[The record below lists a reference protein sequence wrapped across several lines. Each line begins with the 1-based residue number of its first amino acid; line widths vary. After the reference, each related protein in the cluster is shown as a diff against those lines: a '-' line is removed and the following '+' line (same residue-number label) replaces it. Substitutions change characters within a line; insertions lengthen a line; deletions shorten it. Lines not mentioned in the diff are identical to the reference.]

1 MAEKG
6 GSTRHTRVHTRDRD
20 FTLYV
25 RKRGLFTLLA
35 PVGRYSDAL
44 LSGLAEFLHKPDYL
58 AVDLS
63 KLDAVALPL
72 VRAFSEYAST
82 LEPKSGSMVL
92 VRPPDKIRALLK
104 LVDRDSRI
112 ALAVSDRDLDGN
124 ADQVHDRVRKGHE
137 RVHLVRT
144 MLETNPCWQL
154 ADAEGRW
161 LCPFCVTL
169 RPSIRLVARGSVT
182 QRAVD
187 SVATHLVEECST
199 YADGKTDGWPFE
211 VLERVL
217 SSGRPPSSEAARD
230 LGARSNTSVRRATK
244 AAMEQGLDARKRH
257 LLPSEPPHLE
267 GCEIA
272 VYYGPA
278 EEMSGDFYDFIR
290 LPDHRLAVVVGDISA
305 GGANPGVLMG
315 IARKV
320 LRIRLT
326 ETRGDVQRALGLAN
340 DDLCDDLDRECYVTA
355 AVAVIDGPRREM
367 KVARAGHAAPFL
379 VRGGSAPVVERLA
392 LPGPLLGL
400 VPTATFEEEI
410 EAQSFA
416 MAAGDL
422 LVLHTDGLEELR
434 DRAGDPFGADR
445 VASILAAHAGS
456 PAEFILGAAVLE
468 AEQFCSGADREQ
480 DMTAVCVRF
489 R

>member
-1 MAEKG
+1 MAEKS

-25 RKRGLFTLLA
+25 LKRGLFTLLA

-44 LSGLAEFLHKPDYL
+44 LGGLAEFLQKPDFL

-82 LEPKSGSMVL
+82 LDPRTGSMVL

-104 LVDRDSRI
+104 LVDRESRV
-112 ALAVSDRDLDGN
+112 ALAVSDRDLEGS
-124 ADQVHDRVRKGHE
+124 ADQVQARVRKAHD

-169 RPSIRLVARGSVT
+169 RPGIRFVARGSVT
-182 QRAVD
+182 QRVVD
-187 SVATHLVEECST
+187 SVATHLGEECST
-199 YADGKTDGWPFE
+199 YAEGKTDGWPFE

-217 SSGRPPSSEAARD
+217 SSGQPLPESARNA
-230 LGARSNTSVRRATK
+230 GMRSNTGVRRATK
-244 AAMEQGLDARKRH
+244 AALSEGLDARKRH
-257 LLPSEPPHLE
+257 LLPSEPPYLE

-272 VYYGPA
+272 VFYGPSD
-278 EEMSGDFYDFIR
+278 ELSGDFYDFVR
-290 LPDHRLAVVVGDISA
+290 LPDRRLAVVVGDISA
-305 GGANPGVLMG
+305 GGADPGVLMG

-320 LRIRLT
+320 LRIRLA
-326 ETRGDVQRALGLAN
+326 ETGDIQRALGLAN

-355 AVAVIDGPRREM
+355 TVALIDGPRREM
-367 KVARAGHAAPFL
+367 KIARAGHAAPFL

-410 EAQSFA
+410 EVQSFA
-416 MAAGDL
+416 LSQGDL
-422 LVLHTDGLEELR
+422 LLLHTDGLEELR
-434 DRAGDPFGADR
+434 DRSGETFGADR
-445 VASILAAHAGS
+445 VASILNANAGS
-456 PAEFILGAAVLE
+456 PAEFVLGAAVLE
-468 AEQFCSGADREQ
+468 AEQFCSGADRDQ

>member
-1 MAEKG
+1 MADKG
-6 GSTRHTRVHTRDRD
+6 GSTRHTRVHARDRD

-44 LSGLAEFLHKPDYL
+44 LGGLAEFLQKPDFL

-63 KLDAVALPL
+63 KLDAVSLPL
-72 VRAFSEYAST
+72 VRAFSEYASS
-82 LEPKSGSMVL
+82 LDPKSGSMVL

-112 ALAVSDRDLDGN
+112 TLAVSDRDLEGN
-124 ADQVHDRVRKGHE
+124 ADQVQDRVRKAHD
-137 RVHLVRT
+137 RMHLVRA
-144 MLETNPCWQL
+144 MLDTNPCWQL
-154 ADAEGRW
+154 VDAEGRW

-169 RPSIRLVARGSVT
+169 RQGIRLVARGSVT
-182 QRAVD
+182 QRVVD
-187 SVATHLVEECST
+187 SVATHLGEECST
-199 YADGKTDGWPFE
+199 YQDGKTDGWPFE

-217 SSGRPPSSEAARD
+217 SSGQPLAEAARSAN
-230 LGARSNTSVRRATK
+230 LRSNTSVRRATK
-244 AAMEQGLDARKRH
+244 AALEEGLDARKRH
-257 LLPSEPPHLE
+257 LLPSEPPRID
-267 GCEIA
+267 GCEMA
-272 VYYGPA
+272 VYYGPS
-278 EEMSGDFYDFIR
+278 EEMSGDFFDFIR
-290 LPDHRLAVVVGDISA
+290 LPDRRVAVVVGDISA

-320 LRIRLT
+320 LRIRLQ
-326 ETRGDVQRALGLAN
+326 ETGDVQRALGMMN

-367 KVARAGHAAPFL
+367 KIARAGHAAPFL
-379 VRGGSAPVVERLA
+379 VRGGVVERLA

-410 EAQSFA
+410 EVQSFA
-416 MAAGDL
+416 LSAGDL
-422 LVLHTDGLEELR
+422 VLLHTDGLEELR
-434 DRAGDPFGADR
+434 DRGGDTFGADR
-445 VASILAAHAGS
+445 VASILKTNAGS
-456 PAEFILGAAVLE
+456 PAEFVLGAAVLE

>member
-6 GSTRHTRVHTRDRD
+6 GSTRHTRVHARDRD

-44 LSGLAEFLHKPDYL
+44 LGGLAEFLQKPDFL

-72 VRAFSEYAST
+72 IRAFSEYAAG
-82 LEPKSGSMVL
+82 LDPAEGSMVL

-104 LVDRDSRI
+104 LVDREQKVT
-112 ALAVSDRDLDGN
+112 LAVSDRDLEGDLQ
-124 ADQVHDRVRKGHE
+124 QVQARVKKTHD

-154 ADAEGRW
+154 ADGEGCW

-169 RPSIRLVARGSVT
+169 RPGIRLVARGSVT
-182 QRAVD
+182 QRVVD
-187 SVATHLVEECST
+187 SVATHLGEECST

-217 SSGRPPSSEAARD
+217 SGGQPLPDAARNTD
-230 LGARSNTSVRRATK
+230 FRSDTGVRRATK
-244 AAMEQGLDARKRH
+244 AALSEGLDARKRH
-257 LLPSEPPHLE
+257 LLPSDPPRVE

-272 VYYGPA
+272 VYYGPS

-290 LPDHRLAVVVGDISA
+290 LPDRRVAIVVGDISA

-320 LRIRLT
+320 LRIRLV
-326 ETRGDVQRALGLAN
+326 ETGDIQRALSMAN
-340 DDLCDDLDRECYVTA
+340 DDFCDDLDRECYVTA
-355 AVAVIDGPRREM
+355 TVALIDGPRREL
-367 KVARAGHAAPFL
+367 KIARAGHAAPFL
-379 VRGGSAPVVERLA
+379 VRSGPPPVVERLA

-410 EAQSFA
+410 EVQSFA
-416 MAAGDL
+416 LNSGDL
-422 LVLHTDGLEELR
+422 LLLHTDGLEELR
-434 DRAGDPFGADR
+434 DRSGDMFGADR
-445 VASILAAHAGS
+445 LASILSVNAGAE
-456 PAEFILGAAVLE
+456 AEFVLGAAILE
-468 AEQFCSGADREQ
+468 AEQFGSGADRDQ

>member
-44 LSGLAEFLHKPDYL
+44 LGGLAEFLQKPDFL

-63 KLDAVALPL
+63 KLDAVSLPL
-72 VRAFSEYAST
+72 IRAFSEYASE
-82 LEPKSGSMVL
+82 LDPAEGCMAL

-104 LVDRDSRI
+104 LVDRDQKVT
-112 ALAVSDRDLDGN
+112 LVVSDRDLEGTPE
-124 ADQVHDRVRKGHE
+124 QVQERVKKAHD

-154 ADAEGRW
+154 ADGEGRW

-169 RPSIRLVARGSVT
+169 RPGIRFVARGSVT
-182 QRAVD
+182 QRVVD
-187 SVATHLVEECST
+187 SVATHLGEECST
-199 YADGKTDGWPFE
+199 YTEGKADGWPFE

-217 SSGRPPSSEAARD
+217 NGVQPAPAPGRSPYAPTGKALSRKAVAAE
-230 LGARSNTSVRRATK
+230 LA
-244 AAMEQGLDARKRH
+244 EGLDARRRH
-257 LLPSEPPHLE
+257 LLPSNPPKIE
-267 GCEIA
+267 GCDVA
-272 VYYGPA
+272 VYYGPSP
-278 EEMSGDFYDFIR
+278 ELSGDFFDFIR
-290 LPDHRLAVVVGDISA
+290 LPDRRTAIVVGDISA
-305 GGANPGVLMG
+305 GGVNPGVLMG
-315 IARKV
+315 IARKI
-320 LRIRLT
+320 LRIRLM
-326 ETRGDVQRALGLAN
+326 ETGDITRALGMLN
-340 DDLCDDLDRECYVTA
+340 DDLCDDLDRECYVTVT
-355 AVAVIDGPRREM
+355 VAVIDGPRREM
-367 KVARAGHAAPFL
+367 KLARAGQAAPFL
-379 VRGGSAPVVERLA
+379 VRGGPPPVVERLA

-410 EAQSFA
+410 EVQSYA
-416 MAAGDL
+416 LNAGDL
-422 LVLHTDGLEELR
+422 LLLHTDGLEELR
-434 DRAGDPFGADR
+434 DRSGDMFGADR
-445 VASILAAHAGS
+445 VASILNANAAS
-456 PAEFILGAAVLE
+456 EAEFVLGAAILE
-468 AEQFCSGADREQ
+468 AEQFCSGADRDQ

>member
-44 LSGLAEFLHKPDYL
+44 LGGLAEFLQKPDFL

-63 KLDAVALPL
+63 KLDAVSLPL
-72 VRAFSEYAST
+72 VRAFSEYAAGLDPT
-82 LEPKSGSMVL
+82 EGSMVL

-104 LVDRDSRI
+104 LVDREQKVT
-112 ALAVSDRDLDGN
+112 LAVSDRDLEGN
-124 ADQVHDRVRKGHE
+124 LKQVQDRVKKAHD

-154 ADAEGRW
+154 ADGEGRW

-169 RPSIRLVARGSVT
+169 RPGIHFVARGSVT
-182 QRAVD
+182 QRVVD
-187 SVATHLVEECST
+187 TVATHLGEDCST
-199 YADGKTDGWPFE
+199 YTDGKTDGWPFE

-217 SSGRPPSSEAARD
+217 TSGQGTPPETFRGSAPPVARKASAAE
-230 LGARSNTSVRRATK
+230 LT
-244 AAMEQGLDARKRH
+244 EGLDARRRH
-257 LLPSEPPHLE
+257 LLPAQPPKVD

-272 VYYGPA
+272 LYYGPA
-278 EEMSGDFYDFIR
+278 PELSGDFYDFIR
-290 LPDHRLAVVVGDISA
+290 LPDRRIAIVVGDISA
-305 GGANPGVLMG
+305 VGVNPGVLMG
-315 IARKV
+315 LARKI
-320 LRIRLT
+320 LRIRLA
-326 ETRGDVQRALGLAN
+326 ETGDLTRALGMAN
-340 DDLCDDLDRECYVTA
+340 DDICDDLDRECYVTA

-367 KVARAGHAAPFL
+367 KIARAGHAAPFL
-379 VRGGSAPVVERLA
+379 VRSGPPPVVERLA

-410 EAQSFA
+410 TVQSFA
-416 MAAGDL
+416 LNAGDL
-422 LVLHTDGLEELR
+422 LLMHTDGLEELR
-434 DRAGDPFGADR
+434 DRSGDMFGADR
-445 VASILAAHAGS
+445 LASILNANAGS
-456 PAEFILGAAVLE
+456 EAEFVLGAAILE
-468 AEQFCSGADREQ
+468 AEQFGSGADREQ

>member
-44 LSGLAEFLHKPDYL
+44 LGGLAEFLQKPDFL

-72 VRAFSEYAST
+72 VRAFSEYASN

-104 LVDRDSRI
+104 LVDRESRI
-112 ALAVSDRDLDGN
+112 TLAVSDRDLEGN
-124 ADQVHDRVRKGHE
+124 AEQVHARVRKALD
-137 RVHLVRT
+137 RAHLVRA

-169 RPSIRLVARGSVT
+169 RPGIRYVARGSVT
-182 QRAVD
+182 QRVVD
-187 SVATHLVEECST
+187 GVGTHLGEECST
-199 YADGKTDGWPFE
+199 YAEGKTDGWPFE

-217 SSGRPPSSEAARD
+217 TSGQSGTEAARKS
-230 LGARSNTSVRRATK
+230 ASASAPRK
-244 AAMEQGLDARKRH
+244 APKLNLSEGLDARRRH
-257 LLPSEPPHLE
+257 LLPPEAPRLD

-278 EEMSGDFYDFIR
+278 EELSGDFYDFIR
-290 LPDHRLAVVVGDISA
+290 LPDRRLAVVVGDVSA
-305 GGANPGVLMG
+305 GGASAAVLMG

-320 LRIRLT
+320 LRIRLAQT
-326 ETRGDVQRALGLAN
+326 GDIQRALGLAN

-355 AVAVIDGPRREM
+355 TVALIDGPRREM
-367 KVARAGHAAPFL
+367 KIARAGHAAPFL
-379 VRGGSAPVVERLA
+379 VRGGSSPMVERLA

-410 EAQSFA
+410 EVQSFA
-416 MAAGDL
+416 LSAGDL
-422 LVLHTDGLEELR
+422 LLLHTDGLEELR
-434 DRAGDPFGADR
+434 DRSGDLFGADR
-445 VASILAAHAGS
+445 VASILQANAGS
-456 PAEFILGAAVLE
+456 PAEFVLGAGVLE
-468 AEQFCSGADREQ
+468 AEQFCSGADRDQ

>member
-6 GSTRHTRVHTRDRD
+6 GSTRHTRVHARDRD

-44 LSGLAEFLHKPDYL
+44 LGGMAEFLQKPDFL

-63 KLDAVALPL
+63 KLDAVSLPL

-82 LEPKSGSMVL
+82 LDPKSGRMVL

-112 ALAVSDRDLDGN
+112 TLAVSDRDLEGN
-124 ADQVHDRVRKGHE
+124 AEQVQERVQRAHA
-137 RVHLVRT
+137 RVHLVRA

-154 ADAEGRW
+154 ADGEGRW

-169 RPSIRLVARGSVT
+169 RPGIRYVARGSVT
-182 QRAVD
+182 QRVVD
-187 SVATHLVEECST
+187 GVATHLSEECST
-199 YADGKTDGWPFE
+199 YTDGKTDGWPFE

-217 SSGRPPSSEAARD
+217 SSGQPLPDAARNS
-230 LGARSNTSVRRATK
+230 GMRSNTGVRRATK
-244 AAMEQGLDARKRH
+244 AALSEGLDARKRH
-257 LLPSEPPHLE
+257 LLPSEPPRVD

-278 EEMSGDFYDFIR
+278 GELSGDFYDFIR
-290 LPDHRLAVVVGDISA
+290 LPDHRVAIVVGDISA
-305 GGANPGVLMG
+305 GGADPGVLMG

-320 LRIRLT
+320 LRIRLQ
-326 ETRGDVQRALGLAN
+326 ETGDVQRALGMAN

-355 AVAVIDGPRREM
+355 AVALIDGPRREM
-367 KVARAGHAAPFL
+367 KIARAGHAAPFL
-379 VRGGSAPVVERLA
+379 VRGAVVERLA

-400 VPTATFEEEI
+400 VPTASFEEEI
-410 EAQSFA
+410 EVQSFA
-416 MAAGDL
+416 LGSGDL
-422 LVLHTDGLEELR
+422 LLLHTDGLEELR
-434 DRAGDPFGADR
+434 ERNGDTFGADR
-445 VASILAAHAGS
+445 VASILQANAGS
-456 PAEFILGAAVLE
+456 PAEFVLGAAVLE
-468 AEQFCSGADREQ
+468 AEQFCSGADRDQ

>member
-6 GSTRHTRVHTRDRD
+6 GSTRHTRVHSRDRD
-20 FTLYV
+20 FTLYL

-44 LSGLAEFLHKPDYL
+44 LAALAEFLNKPDFL

-72 VRAFSEYAST
+72 VRAFSEYAAE
-82 LEPKSGSMVL
+82 LNPKQGSMVL
-92 VRPPDKIRALLK
+92 VRAPDKIRALLK
-104 LVDRDSRI
+104 LVDREGHVT
-112 ALAVSDRDLDGN
+112 LAVSDRDLEGN
-124 ADQVHDRVRKGHE
+124 LGEVQERVKRAHDRVQ
-137 RVHLVRT
+137 LVRT

-154 ADAEGRW
+154 ADGEGRW

-169 RPSIRLVARGSVT
+169 RPGIRFIARGSAT
-182 QRAVD
+182 QRVVD
-187 SVATHLVEECST
+187 TVATHLGEECST
-199 YADGKTDGWPFE
+199 YTEGKTDGWPFE

-217 SSGRPPSSEAARD
+217 SSGHAPPE
-230 LGARSNTSVRRATK
+230 VRRGAPPAPRKSVPVDLT
-244 AAMEQGLDARKRH
+244 EGLDARRRN
-257 LLPSEPPHLE
+257 LLPHEAPRME

-272 VYYGPA
+272 LYYGPA
-278 EEMSGDFYDFIR
+278 PDLSGDFYDFIR
-290 LPDHRLAVVVGDISA
+290 LPDRRLAIVVGDISA
-305 GGANPGVLMG
+305 GGVNPGVLMG
-315 IARKV
+315 IARKI
-320 LRIRLT
+320 LRIRLMQT
-326 ETRGDVQRALGLAN
+326 NDITKALGLAN
-340 DDLCDDLDRECYVTA
+340 DDFCDDLDRECYVTA

-367 KVARAGHAAPFL
+367 KLARAGHAAPFL
-379 VRGGSAPVVERLA
+379 LRGKPTPVVERLA

-410 EAQSFA
+410 EVQSFA
-416 MAAGDL
+416 LDPGDI

-434 DRAGDPFGADR
+434 DRSGDMFGADR
-445 VASILAAHAGS
+445 VASILNANSGA
-456 PAEFILGAAVLE
+456 PAEFVLGAAILE
-468 AEQFCSGADREQ
+468 AEQFGSGADRDQ